1 MDDILSVNGL
11 TVSFDG
17 FKALDSLDFSVR
29 QDELRVVIGPNGAGK
44 TTLLDLI
51 CGKTK
56 PDSGSINF
64 KGQDVTGM
72 IEYQITRAGIG
83 RKFQTPSIYQ
93 DLTVYEN
100 LEISYPEKRSVFG
113 SLFFKSSAELVE
125 KINGVAELVDSPDQ
139 VHQLAKGVMARN
151 NPEIP
156 AEALDEV
163 AKAMSV
169 KRTAVVVKAT
179 KVVSWDHQKL
189 GGTY

>member
-1 MDDILSVNGL
+1 MQFIASQKSLQVATINKDGTPHLSTLWFDVVNEEIVFETFTKSQKIKNLQRDNRISCLLEDGL
-11 TVSFDG
+11 
-17 FKALDSLDFSVR
+17 
-29 QDELRVVIGPNGAGK
+29 
-44 TTLLDLI
+44 
-51 CGKTK
+51 
-56 PDSGSINF
+56 
-64 KGQDVTGM
+64 
-72 IEYQITRAGIG
+72 
-83 RKFQTPSIYQ
+83 
-93 DLTVYEN
+93 VYEK
-100 LEISYPEKRSVFG
+100 LRGVQ
-113 SLFFKSSAELVE
+113 
-125 KINGVAELVDSPDQ
+125 INGVAELVDSPDQ

>member
-1 MDDILSVNGL
+1 MQFIASQKSLQVATINKDGTPHLSTLWFDVVNGEIVFETFTKSQKIKNL
-11 TVSFDG
+11 QRDNRISCLLEDG
-17 FKALDSLDFSVR
+17 L
-29 QDELRVVIGPNGAGK
+29 
-44 TTLLDLI
+44 
-51 CGKTK
+51 
-56 PDSGSINF
+56 
-64 KGQDVTGM
+64 
-72 IEYQITRAGIG
+72 
-83 RKFQTPSIYQ
+83 
-93 DLTVYEN
+93 VYEK
-100 LEISYPEKRSVFG
+100 LRGVQ
-113 SLFFKSSAELVE
+113 
-125 KINGVAELVDSPDQ
+125 INGVAELVDSPDQ